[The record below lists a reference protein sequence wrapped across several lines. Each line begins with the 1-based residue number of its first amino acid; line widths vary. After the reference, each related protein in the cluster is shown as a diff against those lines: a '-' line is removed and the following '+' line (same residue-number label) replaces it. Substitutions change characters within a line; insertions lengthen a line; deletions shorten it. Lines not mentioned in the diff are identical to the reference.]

1 MSDIELKV
9 VGAIAVAMV
18 SACVGLFVRMR
29 RAESVQGRLEERIVN
44 LEKRPSGA
52 GDLPERV
59 GKVETGLAEV
69 TATLKALPSA
79 REFASVGQCVT
90 AVQGDVKAVKAT
102 VDGMDKM
109 IAGLS
114 KQVGTLN
121 QHLLG
126 GGQ

>member
-1 MSDIELKV
+1 MSDIELKI

-18 SACVGLFVRMR
+18 GACVGLFVRMR
-29 RAESVQGRLEERIVN
+29 RAESIQGRLEERIVN

-52 GDLPERV
+52 GDLPGRV
-59 GKVETGLAEV
+59 GKVENGLAEAA
-69 TATLKALPSA
+69 ATLRALPSA
-79 REFASVGQCVT
+79 REFAQVWQCVT

-102 VDGMDKM
+102 VEGMDKM
-109 IAGLS
+109 IAGLA

-121 QHLLG
+121 THLLG